1 MNNINKEKI
10 VNRALKQIIFIT
22 VMTLIFVMIIVALS
36 IALNKKPTVEVITK
50 TDIQTVEVEKE
61 VVIEIKKEP
70 NYTYD
75 ELYCMAVVI
84 YNEAGSN
91 VCTDEQ
97 QELVGYVVLN
107 RVNDSRYPNTIR
119 EVLTQ
124 KGQYAGIWDNGV
136 YFAKRGNSETE
147 VKALER
153 AWITAQKVLE
163 NRNNIP
169 IPENVIFQ
177 AQFKQGS
184 GIYKQ
189 IGNTYFCY

>member
-10 VNRALKQIIFIT
+10 VNRALKQIIFIA
-22 VMTLIFVMIIVALS
+22 VMTLIFVMVIVALS

-61 VVIEIKKEP
+61 VVAEVEKEL

-97 QELVGYVVLN
+97 RELVGYVVLN
-107 RVNDSRYPNTIR
+107 RVNDSRFPNTIR

-124 KGQYAGIWDNGV
+124 KGQYEGLWNNGV
-136 YFAKRGNSETE
+136 YFHKRGTSDDEL
-147 VKALER
+147 KALER
-153 AWITAQKVLE
+153 SWVTAKKVLE
-163 NRNNIP
+163 NRDNIP
-169 IPENVIFQ
+169 IPGNVIFQ
-177 AQFKQGS
+177 ANFKQGS
-184 GIYKQ
+184 GV
-189 IGNTYFCY
+189 